1 MKDCL
6 LKLRKKLTLNDEIE
20 AKDLVPNPILI
31 KNKNNIEII
40 SEKVLQFNIRRYRIF
55 YERTWKFILFYRQ

>member
-40 SEKVLQFNIRRYRIF
+40 SENRC
-55 YERTWKFILFYRQ
+55 